1 MERKPQ
7 TVKSIPIVF
16 VFQYLKIAVLY
27 YL

>member
-7 TVKSIPIVF
+7 TVKSIAINV
-16 VFQYLKIAVLY
+16 VFQYLRIAVLY